1 MSESKT
7 YSFRAECALDV
18 SALQAECERAKLSTF
33 AHITPDKLLP
43 DVEVELETDT
53 NLEHLRS
60 LMRKVQDG
68 HVMVQTL
75 RECPLKEN
83 SLERDSSIT

>member
-18 SALQAECERAKLSTF
+18 SALQAECEKAKLSTF
-33 AHITPDKLLP
+33 VHITPDEVFP
-43 DVEVELETDT
+43 DVEVELEADTD
-53 NLEHLRS
+53 LEHLRS
-60 LMRKVQDG
+60 LMHRVQDG

-83 SLERDSSIT
+83 SLERVFSIT

>member
-18 SALQAECERAKLSTF
+18 SALQTECERAKLSTF
-33 AHITPDKLLP
+33 AHITPDEVFP
-43 DVEVELETDT
+43 DVEVELEADTD
-53 NLEHLRS
+53 LEHLRS

-68 HVMVQTL
+68 HVMVETL

-83 SLERDSSIT
+83 SLQRESSIT

>member
-7 YSFRAECALDV
+7 YSFRAECVLDV
-18 SALQAECERAKLSTF
+18 SALQTECERAKLSTF
-33 AHITPDKLLP
+33 AHITPDEVFP
-43 DVEVELETDT
+43 DVEIELETDT
-53 NLEHLRS
+53 DLEHLRS

-83 SLERDSSIT
+83 SLERDYSIT

>member
-1 MSESKT
+1 MKT
-7 YSFRAECALDV
+7 FSFRAECVRDV
-18 SALQAECERAKLSTF
+18 SALQTECGRAKLATLTQ
-33 AHITPDKLLP
+33 ITSDKLLP

-75 RECPLKEN
+75 CECPLKEN

>member
-18 SALQAECERAKLSTF
+18 SALQTECERAKLATF
-33 AHITPDKLLP
+33 AHITPDEVFP
-43 DVEVELETDT
+43 DVEVELEADTD
-53 NLEHLRS
+53 LEHLRS
-60 LMRKVQDG
+60 LMRRVQDA

-83 SLERDSSIT
+83 SLERDFSIT